1 MDPYSTNSSGGT
13 NDLNR
18 NFSFPNADQ
27 YGTDTINP
35 SRTTNPASTLGQPV
49 DFERKRTINLAEAL
63 QAEKSRGES
72 APQNIHTYQSDIANA
87 IKNDNVSMIKI
98 ALAEKKRNEGKPGFD
113 SVLEQENKVS
123 RYYIAAGIVGVF
135 VILGLLSVYLYVK
148 NKESNEQAVE
158 IAKAKVPALL
168 YTESESTIDTTDK
181 DPYEIFRE
189 ILVEKNGIMDLGTM
203 KAMIPTISAGTT
215 TVALTTSDFFT
226 VINARTPDLLV
237 RALESNFL
245 LGVYS
250 YNNPRDVFAI
260 FKVNSYDPAFAGML
274 EWETNIPSDVGE
286 LFINKKTTT
295 NVKDAIMGTSSD
307 QKVTGS
313 EDFNPL
319 EALLGTNNSNTSTS
333 TEETPAAIP
342 DEPKRET
349 VSFINSDKFID
360 KVVENKDAR
369 VLTSSNGEAKML
381 YTFLDK
387 RTLVIAT
394 SDKVLKEIIFR
405 LTTGRISR

>member
-1 MDPYSTNSSGGT
+1 MDPSSTNSSGST
-13 NDLNR
+13 NGLNR

-27 YGTDTINP
+27 YNADAANTANI
-35 SRTTNPASTLGQPV
+35 TNSVGASGQPA

-63 QAEKSRGES
+63 QAEKSRGEN

-98 ALAEKKRNEGKPGFD
+98 ALAEKKRNEGKAGFD
-113 SVLEQENKVS
+113 TVLEQENRVS

-135 VILGLLSVYLYVK
+135 VVLGLLSVYLYVK
-148 NKESNEQAVE
+148 NKANDEQAAE

-189 ILVEKNGIMDLGTM
+189 ILVEKNGIMDFGTI
-203 KAMIPTISAGTT
+203 KAIVPTITAGTT
-215 TVALTTSDFFT
+215 TVSLTTSDFFN
-226 VINARTPDLLV
+226 VINARTPELLV

-250 YNNPRDVFAI
+250 YNNPRDVFAL

-286 LFINKKTTT
+286 LFINKKTVVNANGT
-295 NVKDAIMGTSSD
+295 VVGTSSN

-313 EDFNPL
+313 EDFDPL
-319 EALLGTNNSNTSTS
+319 EALLGTNNSDTSTS
-333 TEETPAAIP
+333 TEETPVAIP

-369 VLTSSNGEAKML
+369 VLLSSDGEAKML

-387 RTLVIAT
+387 RTLIIAT